1 MEEINKM
8 ALANARD
15 LGRELQWFRQ
25 VLDTRLKLYFG
36 QEAEFADIYDI
47 APPALADS
55 ASNWAAFLD
64 KYQPGVEERLA
75 LLLSLI
81 PHMEPRLLDVFF
93 TKNAQ
98 YDRPFTEFGGRSEG
112 PHKGFLPTGET
123 LLFLLA
129 AGRLEQRFALMRLF
143 QPDHYF
149 IRDNILSLE
158 RAQPGGVPPTAGTLS
173 LSEEYLAYFTHGEA
187 LKPVFGKDFPAEAIS
202 TPLEWADLVLNNQA
216 RRQIREMETWI
227 EHGDTLL
234 NGWGMAGRIRPGFRA
249 LFYGKP
255 GTGKTMTACLLGKA
269 TGREVYRIDLSMVVS
284 KYIGETEKN
293 LAKVFRQAES
303 KGWILFFDEADAL
316 FGKRTETRSAHD
328 RYANQEV
335 AYLLQRI
342 ESFDGIVILATNFR
356 ENVDEAFTRR
366 FEAII
371 EFPVPGAE
379 QRLRIWQQAISPQ
392 AELAPEVD
400 LSEIARRYELTGG
413 AIMNAVRYASLEAL
427 RQGGNVIT
435 LAGIQQGVRREL
447 VKEGRVV

>member
-1 MEEINKM
+1 MKEINETIR
-8 ALANARD
+8 ANARS
-15 LGRELQWFRQ
+15 LEKELQWFRQ

-36 QEAEFADIYDI
+36 QESEYAGIYDI
-47 APPALADS
+47 NPPALEDS
-55 ASNWAAFLD
+55 GSNWAAFLN
-64 KYQPGVEERLA
+64 KYRPDVEERLA
-75 LLLSLI
+75 LLLALI
-81 PHMEPRLLDVFF
+81 PHTEPRLLDVFF

-98 YDRPFTEFGGRSEG
+98 YDRPFTEFGGLSEG

-149 IRDNILSLE
+149 NRDNILSLE
-158 RAQPGGVPPTAGTLS
+158 KAQPGGPPMAAALA

-187 LKPVFGKDFPAEAIS
+187 FRPAFGKDFPAEAIS
-202 TPLEWADLVLNNQA
+202 TPLKWDDLVLNNQA

-255 GTGKTMTACLLGKA
+255 GTGKTMTACLLGKT

-293 LAKVFRQAES
+293 LAKAFRQAES

-342 ESFDGIVILATNFR
+342 ESFDGIVILASNFR

-379 QRLRIWQQAISPQ
+379 ERLQIWQQAISSQ

-400 LSEIARRYELTGG
+400 LGEIARRYELTGG

-427 RQGGNVIT
+427 RLGGNVIT
-435 LAGIQQGVRREL
+435 LGSIQQGVRREL
-447 VKEGRVV
+447 VKEGKVV

>member
-1 MEEINKM
+1 MEETNDKIK
-8 ALANARD
+8 ANARS
-15 LGRELQWFRQ
+15 LEKELQWFRQ

-36 QEAEFADIYDI
+36 QEAEYSDIYEI
-47 APPALADS
+47 EPPAPVGSD
-55 ASNWAAFLD
+55 SNWAAFLA

-75 LLLSLI
+75 LLLGLVPYI
-81 PHMEPRLLDVFF
+81 EPRLLDVFF

-98 YDRPFTEFGGRSEG
+98 YDRPFSEFGGLSNG
-112 PHKGFLPTGET
+112 QHKGFIPTGET

-129 AGRLEQRFALMRLF
+129 ANHLDRRFGAMRLF
-143 QPDHYF
+143 HPDHYF
-149 IRDNILSLE
+149 AIEHLLWLE
-158 RAQPGGVPPTAGTLS
+158 KGETPGLPLAGALTVS
-173 LSEEYLAYFTHGEA
+173 DEWVAYFTHGEA
-187 LKPVFGKDFPAEAIS
+187 LKPVFGKDFPAEEIR
-202 TPLEWADLVLNNQA
+202 TQLEWTDLVLNNQT

-234 NGWGMAGRIRPGFRA
+234 NDWGMAGKIRPGFRA

-293 LAKVFRQAES
+293 LARVFRQAES

-316 FGKRTETRSAHD
+316 FGKRSETRSSHD

-342 ESFDGIVILATNFR
+342 ESFDGIIILASNFK

-366 FEAII
+366 FEAVIQ
-371 EFPVPGAE
+371 FPIPGVE
-379 QRLRIWQQAISPQ
+379 ERLRIWQQGISPS
-392 AELAPEVD
+392 AALAPEVD
-400 LSEIARRYELTGG
+400 LREIARRFELSGG
-413 AIMNAVRYASLEAL
+413 AILNVVRYASLEAL

-435 LAGIQQGVRREL
+435 MGSIQQGVRREL
-447 VKEGRVV
+447 VKEGKVV